1 MSKLPSNIKLFY
13 LYIFLNR
20 LDMWL
25 PIIVLFI
32 LDKGFSLAQYA
43 ILDATWY
50 IANLIFEVP
59 TGAITDRYGKKNSLL
74 ISALALSLSLFILAF
89 GNNFLAIFLSYVLW
103 GFASSFETG
112 TYDAFVY
119 DSLKQTNREADFR
132 RVRGRI
138 SAIAILAS
146 ALGSALAGQLGSIDL
161 ALPIL
166 LTACV
171 ALFLIPLI
179 LSFKEPDVSDARE
192 PSYLMHIRASL
203 SYALHHKLVG
213 LLLLYSAV
221 IGTAIWGLYI
231 FYQPLLTTFGISV
244 EGIGFLYL
252 IFRVTSAAGASLSD
266 AIYTRVGRVTIYLIP
281 LGFTI
286 SVISMGFFATPWVA
300 GLILVNFFISGLYF
314 PILRDLLNKN
324 LPSNKRATVIS
335 LGSVISC
342 LLSSIVYPLL
352 GRIADLTSLQMT
364 FKLLGLGVLICMT
377 IILPLLRRET
387 I

>member
-1 MSKLPSNIKLFY
+1 MGKMQSNIKLFY

-32 LDKGFSLAQYA
+32 LDMGFSLAQYA

-50 IANLIFEVP
+50 VATLIFEVP
-59 TGAITDRYGKKNSLL
+59 TGAIADRYGKKNSLFV
-74 ISALALSLSLFILAF
+74 SALVLSLSLFILAF
-89 GNNFLAIFLSYVLW
+89 ANNFLTIFLSYVLW

-112 TYDAFVY
+112 THDAFVY
-119 DSLKQTNREADFR
+119 DSLKQINREADFR
-132 RVRGRI
+132 SVRSRI

-146 ALGSALAGQLGSIDL
+146 ALGSALAGHLGSIDL

-171 ALFLIPLI
+171 TLFLIPLVF
-179 LSFKEPDVSDARE
+179 SFREPEVSEARE
-192 PSYLMHIRASL
+192 PSYTLHIRASL
-203 SYALHHKLVG
+203 RYALHHKLVG
-213 LLLLYSAV
+213 LLLLYSAI

-244 EGIGFLYL
+244 ERIGLLYL
-252 IFRVTSAAGASLSD
+252 IFRLTSAAGAYFSD
-266 AIYTRVGRVTIYLIP
+266 AIYTRVGSVTIYLIP

-286 SVISMGFFATPWVA
+286 SVISMSFFVTPWVI
-300 GLILVNFFISGLYF
+300 GLILVNFFISGFYF
-314 PILRDLLNKN
+314 PILRDLLNQN
-324 LPSNKRATVIS
+324 LPSSKRATVIS
-335 LGSVISC
+335 LGSVMSC

-364 FKLLGLGVLICMT
+364 FKVLGLGILICMT
-377 IILPLLRRET
+377 TILPLLRQET

>member
-1 MSKLPSNIKLFY
+1 MGKMQSNIKLFY

-32 LDKGFSLAQYA
+32 LDMGFSLAQYA

-50 IANLIFEVP
+50 IATLIFEVP
-59 TGAITDRYGKKNSLL
+59 TGAITDRVGKKNSLL
-74 ISALALSLSLFILAF
+74 ISALVLSISLFILAF

-112 TYDAFVY
+112 THDAFVY
-119 DSLKQTNREADFR
+119 DSLKQTNRESDFR
-132 RVRGRI
+132 SVRGRI
-138 SAIAILAS
+138 TAIAILAS

-192 PSYLMHIRASL
+192 PSYTLHIRASL
-203 SYALHHKLVG
+203 RYALQHKLVG

-244 EGIGFLYL
+244 EGIGLLYL
-252 IFRVTSAAGASLSD
+252 IFRVTSAAGAYFSD
-266 AIYTRVGRVTIYLIP
+266 TIYTRVGSVTVYLIP

-286 SVISMGFFATPWVA
+286 SVISMGFFITPWVVC
-300 GLILVNFFISGLYF
+300 LILVNFFISGFYF
-314 PILRDLLNKN
+314 PILRDLLNQN

-364 FKLLGLGVLICMT
+364 FKLLGSGILICMT
-377 IILPLLRRET
+377 IILPLLRRE
-387 I
+387 II